1 MGTAVSRD
9 HAKLPFGYTHARKD
23 HSFNTSSVSRRRL
36 AARILRTPD
45 TTSVTPF
52 PIQDGASSV
61 ASIPELVALPPI
73 PLNFSLHLHEPP
85 SSSSH
90 HSLPAPLPSTPAS
103 YSYSSAAPPAGP
115 SYHSYS
121 YSYGYDHA
129 HSGGIAQSSIS
140 VPDSGTGATAG
151 TVATSSI
158 AGAVPESDSG
168 LETAI
173 RSSRSRNPTANS
185 LSHSR
190 SFLHPHNYSH
200 SHVHHKASLTAA
212 GDHSYGHNSS
222 NHNNH
227 NNHNNAGQP
236 SSPSGSSLGWT
247 STHQHHTGPTHPSV
261 VQAHAATTSTAAPPV
276 SLATVPPTA
285 LNGQSSLTRYEQ
297 EPYSSIQKQRQ
308 SQSFRTQEEQNNDM
322 DIISALSIA
331 DRPLQGSYDFFTT
344 TASPP
349 RSSSLHQQQ
358 PTLQAQTQL
367 QQYYLH
373 SATLSKRDSMA
384 LLLAS
389 SSRMAGQEDYE
400 TRTSICAVASEHQ
413 GRHRRGASYELND
426 DDYVDMEDEGA
437 LKLEADSILDE
448 ELENLSPIPFSDL
461 PSLTN
466 IGLCSHGIVKLSS
479 NIRLLASAT
488 CVQICCNELSRIPVE
503 IGFLRNLTLLDLSK
517 NSLTCLPDT
526 IKYLTKLVDLKLSF
540 NQLET
545 IPAGIG
551 GLTKLAA
558 LSLDNNRL
566 ESIPAQIG
574 LIKGLV
580 NLDLSDNP
588 ITVLPAEVGKLQ
600 FLRRL
605 KLDRCPLVE
614 EFVHSPLHSPPS
626 LLELAARVI
635 VRHDV
640 AVPAMISPHLKSYL
654 KSARKCTFCEG
665 PYFDA
670 SVKRGKMIEKNDA
683 FIPLEYTLC
692 QPHWNTELE
701 RVKLLFCQR
710 PITAPPLKTS
720 GPSGAQ
726 PQRPAGGGGQT
737 STKKQRPK
745 SSSLTMALPP
755 SGSETDVATAGP
767 GSLAAPPAD
776 NQPLPAVRLRRAKNA
791 QEGGERERPL
801 SMFGNRLSMLLKLKG
816 ERRERPATTF
826 MTTTTSPLSAATGAG
841 AAGTAADTV
850 AAATPSSAGPPSSP
864 SSSTTVSAAVDSARP
879 RATRSATSAFLKRA
893 GRKLARPLSLGSAL
907 DGPELLN
914 IIPAGSPHAHSGVRL
929 A

>member
-36 AARILRTPD
+36 ATRLLRTPD

-61 ASIPELVALPPI
+61 ASIPELVSLPPI

-90 HSLPAPLPSTPAS
+90 HSLPAPLPSTPS
-103 YSYSSAAPPAGP
+103 YSYSSPAPAAAGP

-121 YSYGYDHA
+121 YSYGYDHG
-129 HSGGIAQSSIS
+129 HSAGMAQSSIS

-151 TVATSSI
+151 TIATSSTV
-158 AGAVPESDSG
+158 GAVPESESG

-173 RSSRSRNPTANS
+173 RSSRSRNLTGNS

-190 SFLHPHNYSH
+190 SFLHPHSYSH
-200 SHVHHKASLTAA
+200 SHVHHKASMTAA

-222 NHNNH
+222 SNN
-227 NNHNNAGQP
+227 NNNNNNNPGQS
-236 SSPSGSSLGWT
+236 SSPAGSSLGWT
-247 STHQHHTGPTHPSV
+247 STHQHHTGMTNPNL
-261 VQAHAATTSTAAPPV
+261 VQAQAATTSTAASPG
-276 SLATVPPTA
+276 SLAHIPSAA
-285 LNGQSSLTRYEQ
+285 LNGPSSSTRYEQ

-308 SQSFRTQEEQNNDM
+308 SQLFRSQEEQNNDM
-322 DIISALSIA
+322 DIISALGIA
-331 DRPLQGSYDFFTT
+331 DRPFQGSYDFFTT
-344 TASPP
+344 TPSPP
-349 RSSSLHQQQ
+349 RSSSLQQQQ
-358 PTLQAQTQL
+358 PSLQAQAQS
-367 QQYYLH
+367 QQYYHH

-389 SSRMAGQEDYE
+389 SSRMVGQEDYE
-400 TRTSICAVASEHQ
+400 TRTSICAVASEDQ
-413 GRHRRGASYELND
+413 GRHRRALSYELND
-426 DDYVDMEDEGA
+426 DDYVDVEDEGA

-448 ELENLSPIPFSDL
+448 DLENLSPIPFSDL

-517 NSLTCLPDT
+517 NSLTCLPDS

-545 IPAGIG
+545 IPSGIG

-566 ESIPAQIG
+566 ESIPPQIG

-614 EFVHSPLHSPPS
+614 EFVHSPLHSPPT

-640 AVPAMISPHLKSYL
+640 SVPPMISPHLKSYL

-665 PYFDA
+665 PYFDS
-670 SVKRGKMIEKNDA
+670 SVKRGKMIEKNDI

-710 PITAPPLKTS
+710 PVTAPPLKTS
-720 GPSGAQ
+720 AASGPQ

-737 STKKQRPK
+737 SAKRQQPK
-745 SSSLTMALPP
+745 AASPTATAALLSPASGSSSAPGA
-755 SGSETDVATAGP
+755 SGSEAVPTAEPLATT
-767 GSLAAPPAD
+767 AD
-776 NQPLPAVRLRRAKNA
+776 NQPFPTVRPRRAKNA

-816 ERRERPATTF
+816 ERRERPASTF
-826 MTTTTSPLSAATGAG
+826 LTTTTSPLSATPGTG
-841 AAGTAADTV
+841 
-850 AAATPSSAGPPSSP
+850 AATPSSPGPPASP

-879 RATRSATSAFLKRA
+879 RTRRSVTSTFFKRA
-893 GRKLARPLSLGSAL
+893 GLKMARPLSLGSAL
-907 DGPELLN
+907 DGPELMN
-914 IIPAGSPHAHSGVRL
+914 IIPAASPHALSGARL

>member
-1 MGTAVSRD
+1 
-9 HAKLPFGYTHARKD
+9 
-23 HSFNTSSVSRRRL
+23 
-36 AARILRTPD
+36 
-45 TTSVTPF
+45 
-52 PIQDGASSV
+52 
-61 ASIPELVALPPI
+61 
-73 PLNFSLHLHEPP
+73 
-85 SSSSH
+85 
-90 HSLPAPLPSTPAS
+90 
-103 YSYSSAAPPAGP
+103 
-115 SYHSYS
+115 
-121 YSYGYDHA
+121 
-129 HSGGIAQSSIS
+129 GGIAQSSIS

-173 RSSRSRNPTANS
+173 RSSRSRNLTANS

-190 SFLHPHNYSH
+190 SFLHPHSYSH

-212 GDHSYGHNSS
+212 GDHSYGHNS
-222 NHNNH
+222 NTHNNH
-227 NNHNNAGQP
+227 NNHNNPGQS

-247 STHQHHTGPTHPSV
+247 STQQQQHYTGTTHPNL
-261 VQAHAATTSTAAPPV
+261 VQAQAATTSTAAPPV
-276 SLATVPPTA
+276 SLAAIPPTA
-285 LNGQSSLTRYEQ
+285 LNGQSSSTRYEQ

-308 SQSFRTQEEQNNDM
+308 SQTFRAQEDQNNDM
-322 DIISALSIA
+322 DIISALGIA
-331 DRPLQGSYDFFTT
+331 DRPFHGSYDFFTT

-358 PTLQAQTQL
+358 PTLQAQTQS

-389 SSRMAGQEDYE
+389 SSQMVGQEDYE

-413 GRHRRGASYELND
+413 GRHRRGVSYELND

-448 ELENLSPIPFSDL
+448 DLDNLSPIPFSDL

-566 ESIPAQIG
+566 ESIPPQIG

-640 AVPAMISPHLKSYL
+640 AVPAMISPHLKMYL

-665 PYFDA
+665 PYFEA
-670 SVKRGKMIEKNDA
+670 SVKRGKMIEKNDV

-720 GPSGAQ
+720 APSGAQ
-726 PQRPAGGGGQT
+726 PQRPAGAGGQT
-737 STKKQRPK
+737 SAKKQRPK
-745 SSSLTMALPP
+745 SAVPTMAAALSSPA
-755 SGSETDVATAGP
+755 SGSETVVATAEP
-767 GSLAAPPAD
+767 GSLAAPTAD
-776 NQPLPAVRLRRAKNA
+776 NQLLPAVRLRRAKNA
-791 QEGGERERPL
+791 QEGDERERPL
-801 SMFGNRLSMLLKLKG
+801 SMFGNRLSMLLKFKG
-816 ERRERPATTF
+816 ERRERPASTF
-826 MTTTTSPLSAATGAG
+826 MTTTTSPLSAA
-841 AAGTAADTV
+841 AAATGTADSV
-850 AAATPSSAGPPSSP
+850 AAATPSSPGPPASP
-864 SSSTTVSAAVDSARP
+864 SSSTTVSAAVDNARP

-914 IIPAGSPHAHSGVRL
+914 IIPAASPHARSGVRL

>member
-1 MGTAVSRD
+1 MTNP
-9 HAKLPFGYTHARKD
+9 H
-23 HSFNTSSVSRRRL
+23 L
-36 AARILRTPD
+36 A
-45 TTSVTPF
+45 
-52 PIQDGASSV
+52 Q
-61 ASIPELVALPPI
+61 
-73 PLNFSLHLHEPP
+73 
-85 SSSSH
+85 
-90 HSLPAPLPSTPAS
+90 AP
-103 YSYSSAAPPAGP
+103 
-115 SYHSYS
+115 
-121 YSYGYDHA
+121 
-129 HSGGIAQSSIS
+129 
-140 VPDSGTGATAG
+140 
-151 TVATSSI
+151 
-158 AGAVPESDSG
+158 
-168 LETAI
+168 
-173 RSSRSRNPTANS
+173 
-185 LSHSR
+185 
-190 SFLHPHNYSH
+190 
-200 SHVHHKASLTAA
+200 
-212 GDHSYGHNSS
+212 
-222 NHNNH
+222 
-227 NNHNNAGQP
+227 
-236 SSPSGSSLGWT
+236 
-247 STHQHHTGPTHPSV
+247 
-261 VQAHAATTSTAAPPV
+261 ATTSTAAPPV
-276 SLATVPPTA
+276 TLANIPPTA
-285 LNGQSSLTRYEQ
+285 LNGQSSSTRYEQ

-308 SQSFRTQEEQNNDM
+308 SQLFRSQEEQNNDM
-322 DIISALSIA
+322 DIISALGIA
-331 DRPLQGSYDFFTT
+331 DRPFQGTYDFFTT
-344 TASPP
+344 TPSPP

-358 PTLQAQTQL
+358 PSLQAQTQS

-389 SSRMAGQEDYE
+389 SSRMVGQEDYE
-400 TRTSICAVASEHQ
+400 TRTSTCAVASEDQ
-413 GRHRRGASYELND
+413 GRHRRALSYELTD

-448 ELENLSPIPFSDL
+448 DLENLSPIPFSDL

-517 NSLTCLPDT
+517 NSLTCLPDS

-566 ESIPAQIG
+566 ESIPPQIG

-614 EFVHSPLHSPPS
+614 EFVHSPLHSPPT

-665 PYFDA
+665 PYFDS
-670 SVKRGKMIEKNDA
+670 SVKRGKMIEKNDV

-720 GPSGAQ
+720 ATSGSQ
-726 PQRPAGGGGQT
+726 PQRPAGGGQT
-737 STKKQRPK
+737 STKRQQPK
-745 SSSLTMALPP
+745 SASPTTTAALSSPASGSSSATGA
-755 SGSETDVATAGP
+755 SGSETVTTTESGSIATP
-767 GSLAAPPAD
+767 TPD
-776 NQPLPAVRLRRAKNA
+776 NQPLPAVRPRRAKNA
-791 QEGGERERPL
+791 QEGSERERPL
-801 SMFGNRLSMLLKLKG
+801 SMFGNRLSTLLKLKG
-816 ERRERPATTF
+816 DRRERPASTFFPTTG
-826 MTTTTSPLSAATGAG
+826 SPLSAS
-841 AAGTAADTV
+841 AGTTATTT
-850 AAATPSSAGPPSSP
+850 AAAAPSSP
-864 SSSTTVSAAVDSARP
+864 GPPASPSSFTTVSAAVDSTRPKARW
-879 RATRSATSAFLKRA
+879 SATSTFLKRA
-893 GRKLARPLSLGSAL
+893 GLKMARPLSLGSAL

-914 IIPAGSPHAHSGVRL
+914 IIPAAAASPHARSEVRL

>member
-36 AARILRTPD
+36 ASRLLRTPD

-90 HSLPAPLPSTPAS
+90 HSLPAPLPSNPAS
-103 YSYSSAAPPAGP
+103 YSYSPAPAAGP

-121 YSYGYDHA
+121 YSHGYGYDHA

-151 TVATSSI
+151 TVATSSTV
-158 AGAVPESDSG
+158 GAVLESDPV
-168 LETAI
+168 LESAT
-173 RSSRSRNPTANS
+173 RPSRSRNLTGNS

-190 SFLHPHNYSH
+190 SFLHPHSHSH

-212 GDHSYGHNSS
+212 GDHACGHNS
-222 NHNNH
+222 NHH
-227 NNHNNAGQP
+227 NPGQS

-247 STHQHHTGPTHPSV
+247 STHPPHTGIHPSL
-261 VQAHAATTSTAAPPV
+261 VQAQAATTSTAAAPPT
-276 SLATVPPTA
+276 LATIPPTA
-285 LNGQSSLTRYEQ
+285 LSGQSSSNRYEQ

-308 SQSFRTQEEQNNDM
+308 SQPFRSQEEQNNDM
-322 DIISALSIA
+322 DIISALGIA
-331 DRPLQGSYDFFTT
+331 DRPFQGSYDFFTT
-344 TASPP
+344 APSPP
-349 RSSSLHQQQ
+349 RSSSLHHHQ
-358 PTLQAQTQL
+358 PALQAQTPS

-389 SSRMAGQEDYE
+389 NSRMVGQEDYE
-400 TRTSICAVASEHQ
+400 TRTSTCAVASEHH
-413 GRHRRGASYELND
+413 GRHRRAMSYELSD
-426 DDYVDMEDEGA
+426 EDYVDVDDEGA

-448 ELENLSPIPFSDL
+448 DLEHLSPIPFSDL

-479 NIRLLASAT
+479 NIRLLSSAT
-488 CVQICCNELSRIPVE
+488 CVQICCNELSRIPAE

-566 ESIPAQIG
+566 ESIPPQIG
-574 LIKGLV
+574 QIKGLV

-614 EFVHSPLHSPPS
+614 EFVHSPLHSPPT

-640 AVPAMISPHLKSYL
+640 SVPAKISPHLKSYL

-665 PYFDA
+665 PYFEA
-670 SVKRGKMIEKNDA
+670 SVKRGKMIEKNDV

-720 GPSGAQ
+720 ATSGTQ
-726 PQRPAGGGGQT
+726 PQRPAEAGGQT
-737 STKKQRPK
+737 LAKKQQPK
-745 SSSLTMALPP
+745 SASPAAATTALSS
-755 SGSETDVATAGP
+755 SEA
-767 GSLAAPPAD
+767 LAAGEPSLLGAAPTLD

-801 SMFGNRLSMLLKLKG
+801 SLFGNRLSMLLKLKG
-816 ERRERPATTF
+816 DRRERPASTF
-826 MTTTTSPLSAATGAG
+826 MTTTTSPLSAA
-841 AAGTAADTV
+841 AAAADADADADTAA
-850 AAATPSSAGPPSSP
+850 ASSPGPPASP
-864 SSSTTVSAAVDSARP
+864 SSSTTVSAAVDSTRP

-893 GRKLARPLSLGSAL
+893 GRKMARPLSLGSAL
-907 DGPELLN
+907 DGPELMD
-914 IIPAGSPHAHSGVRL
+914 IIPAASPHALSGARL

>member
-23 HSFNTSSVSRRRL
+23 HSFNNSSVSRRRL
-36 AARILRTPD
+36 AARLLRTPD

-61 ASIPELVALPPI
+61 ASIPELVSLPPI

-103 YSYSSAAPPAGP
+103 YSYSSPTPAAAGP
-115 SYHSYS
+115 SYHSYG
-121 YSYGYDHA
+121 YGYGYDHA

-151 TVATSSI
+151 TIATSSTV
-158 AGAVPESDSG
+158 GAVPESESG

-173 RSSRSRNPTANS
+173 RSSRSRNLTGNS

-190 SFLHPHNYSH
+190 SFLHPHSYSH
-200 SHVHHKASLTAA
+200 SHVHHKASLTA
-212 GDHSYGHNSS
+212 GDHAYGHNS
-222 NHNNH
+222 NYHNNP
-227 NNHNNAGQP
+227 GQS
-236 SSPSGSSLGWT
+236 SSPAGSSLGWT
-247 STHQHHTGPTHPSV
+247 STHPHHTGMTHPNL
-261 VQAHAATTSTAAPPV
+261 VQAQAATANTAPLPIT
-276 SLATVPPTA
+276 LANSPPTT
-285 LNGQSSLTRYEQ
+285 LNGQSSSTRYEQ

-308 SQSFRTQEEQNNDM
+308 SQPFRSQEEQNNDM
-322 DIISALSIA
+322 DIISALGIA
-331 DRPLQGSYDFFTT
+331 DRPLQGSYDFFTIT
-344 TASPP
+344 PSPP

-358 PTLQAQTQL
+358 PPLQAQTQS

-389 SSRMAGQEDYE
+389 NSRMVGQEDYE
-400 TRTSICAVASEHQ
+400 TRTSTCAVASEDQ
-413 GRHRRGASYELND
+413 GRHRRALSYELNEY
-426 DDYVDMEDEGA
+426 DYVDMEDEGA

-448 ELENLSPIPFSDL
+448 DLENLSPIPFSDL

-558 LSLDNNRL
+558 LSLDNNRI
-566 ESIPAQIG
+566 ESIPPQIG

-605 KLDRCPLVE
+605 KLERCPLVE
-614 EFVHSPLHSPPS
+614 KFVHSPLHSPPT

-640 AVPAMISPHLKSYL
+640 SVPSMISPHLKSYL

-665 PYFDA
+665 PYFEA
-670 SVKRGKMIEKNDA
+670 SVKRGKMMEKNDI
-683 FIPLEYTLC
+683 FVPLEYTLC
-692 QPHWNTELE
+692 QPHWNSDEE
-701 RVKLLFCQR
+701 RVMLMFCQR
-710 PITAPPLKTS
+710 PITAPPLKSSAT
-720 GPSGAQ
+720 SGAQ
-726 PQRPAGGGGQT
+726 QQRPAGGGGGQT
-737 STKKQRPK
+737 STKRQQPK
-745 SSSLTMALPP
+745 SASPTTTASLSSPA
-755 SGSETDVATAGP
+755 SGSEAVATAEA
-767 GSLAAPPAD
+767 SSHAAPTLD
-776 NQPLPAVRLRRAKNA
+776 NQPLPAVRLRRAKNT

-801 SMFGNRLSMLLKLKG
+801 SMFGNRLSTLLKLKG
-816 ERRERPATTF
+816 ERRERPASTF
-826 MTTTTSPLSAATGAG
+826 MTTTTSPLSAA
-841 AAGTAADTV
+841 
-850 AAATPSSAGPPSSP
+850 AAAAPSSPGPPASP
-864 SSSTTVSAAVDSARP
+864 SSSTTVSAAVDSTRP
-879 RATRSATSAFLKRA
+879 RVTRSSTSAFLKRA
-893 GRKLARPLSLGSAL
+893 GRKMARPLSLGSAL

-914 IIPAGSPHAHSGVRL
+914 IIPAASPHALSGVRL

>member
-23 HSFNTSSVSRRRL
+23 HSFNNSSVSRRRL
-36 AARILRTPD
+36 AARLLRTPD

-61 ASIPELVALPPI
+61 ASIPELVSLPPI

-103 YSYSSAAPPAGP
+103 YSYSSPTPAAAGP
-115 SYHSYS
+115 SYHSYG
-121 YSYGYDHA
+121 YGYGYDHA

-151 TVATSSI
+151 TIATSSTV
-158 AGAVPESDSG
+158 GAVPESESG

-173 RSSRSRNPTANS
+173 RSSRSRNLTGNS

-190 SFLHPHNYSH
+190 SFLHPHSYSH
-200 SHVHHKASLTAA
+200 SHVHHKASLTA
-212 GDHSYGHNSS
+212 GDHAYGHNS
-222 NHNNH
+222 NYHNNP
-227 NNHNNAGQP
+227 GQS
-236 SSPSGSSLGWT
+236 SSPAGSSLGWT
-247 STHQHHTGPTHPSV
+247 STHPHHTGMTHPNL
-261 VQAHAATTSTAAPPV
+261 VQAQAATANTATLPIT
-276 SLATVPPTA
+276 LANSPPTT
-285 LNGQSSLTRYEQ
+285 LNGQSSSTRYEQ

-308 SQSFRTQEEQNNDM
+308 SQPFRSQEEHNNDM
-322 DIISALSIA
+322 DIISALGIA
-331 DRPLQGSYDFFTT
+331 DRPLQGSYDFFTIT
-344 TASPP
+344 PSPP

-358 PTLQAQTQL
+358 PPLQAQTQS

-389 SSRMAGQEDYE
+389 NSRMVGQEDYE
-400 TRTSICAVASEHQ
+400 TRTSTCAVASEDQ
-413 GRHRRGASYELND
+413 GRHRRALSYELNEY
-426 DDYVDMEDEGA
+426 DYVDMEDEGA

-448 ELENLSPIPFSDL
+448 DLENLSPIPFSDL

-488 CVQICCNELSRIPVE
+488 CVQI
-503 IGFLRNLTLLDLSK
+503 
-517 NSLTCLPDT
+517 LTCLPDT

-558 LSLDNNRL
+558 LSLDNNRI
-566 ESIPAQIG
+566 ESIPPQIG

-605 KLDRCPLVE
+605 KLERCPLVE
-614 EFVHSPLHSPPS
+614 KFVHSPLHSPPT

-640 AVPAMISPHLKSYL
+640 SVPSMISPHLKSYL

-665 PYFDA
+665 PYFEA
-670 SVKRGKMIEKNDA
+670 SVKRGKMMEKNDI
-683 FIPLEYTLC
+683 FVPLEYTLC
-692 QPHWNTELE
+692 QPHWNSDEE
-701 RVKLLFCQR
+701 RVMLMFCQR
-710 PITAPPLKTS
+710 PITAPPLKSSAT
-720 GPSGAQ
+720 SGAQ
-726 PQRPAGGGGQT
+726 QQRPAGGGGGQT
-737 STKKQRPK
+737 STKRQQPK
-745 SSSLTMALPP
+745 SASPTTTASLSS
-755 SGSETDVATAGP
+755 
-767 GSLAAPPAD
+767 PA
-776 NQPLPAVRLRRAKNA
+776 AKNT

-801 SMFGNRLSMLLKLKG
+801 SMFGNRLSTLLKLKG
-816 ERRERPATTF
+816 ERRERPASTF
-826 MTTTTSPLSAATGAG
+826 MTTTTSPLSAA
-841 AAGTAADTV
+841 
-850 AAATPSSAGPPSSP
+850 AAAAPSSPEPPASP
-864 SSSTTVSAAVDSARP
+864 SSSTTVSAAVDSTRP
-879 RATRSATSAFLKRA
+879 RVTRSSTSAFLKRA
-893 GRKLARPLSLGSAL
+893 GRKMARPLSLGSAL

-914 IIPAGSPHAHSGVRL
+914 IIPAASPHALSGVRL